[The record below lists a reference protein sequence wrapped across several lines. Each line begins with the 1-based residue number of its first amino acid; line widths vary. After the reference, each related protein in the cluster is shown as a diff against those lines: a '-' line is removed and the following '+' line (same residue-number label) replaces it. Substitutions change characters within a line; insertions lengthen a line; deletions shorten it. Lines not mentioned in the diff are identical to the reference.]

1 MLKTRLLVT
10 VAASLALLSGA
21 SARLL
26 AQGVTTGAV
35 SGTVTDPS
43 GAPIEGAQVQIRNP
57 RTGFSA
63 GGITRGNGQ
72 YSIQGIEPDAG
83 YSVTVR
89 RIGFEPTTRDNRVVS
104 LGQATREDFTLRQQ
118 STVLS
123 TVVTVAEATP
133 VINPTKTGTG
143 TTVGDSLL
151 RRLPTLNRN
160 FADFVTLVPQVSTST
175 SFLSGG
181 GVNIRQNAIQ
191 IDGAA
196 AGDLF
201 GLGATGQPGSQAN
214 AKSIPLDAVKEY
226 QVLLSPFDVRQG
238 NFGGL
243 LINAVTKTGS
253 NEFHGTLYGYT
264 RNENLTRSQ
273 PYLAEFRQQQYGFSL
288 AGPILQD
295 RLFFFVNPE
304 WQKFRTP
311 TSGPWIGSA
320 DAPISQA
327 PIDSLNNIL
336 SNTYAFTGAG
346 SGAKVLRENPLTN
359 VFARIDAFLPANTR
373 LVLRHNY
380 AGADNVSF
388 GRGAATSNNPN
399 FGLTSNAYKFSS
411 KTHST
416 VAEFLTNMPSGVFN
430 ELLLNWTK
438 TDDFRTVPVHFPM
451 VTVRGIQRS
460 DGGNG
465 TVNLVAGTENSS
477 QGNVLNQKTF
487 EITENLT
494 IPIASHH
501 VTFGTKNL
509 FYRPINL
516 FGQNSLGNW
525 TFANLAALQAGT
537 PSSYQVSAP
546 SPSDPANGLATFRAN
561 LYSFYVQ
568 DAWQTSERLVITAGL
583 RVEKPSFKDTPPENP
598 SVLANYGRSTSA
610 VPDRRTISPRFSFNW
625 DLTGDQRNQLRGGLG
640 YFAGTPPFVYL
651 SNAFG
656 NSGLSGYASLTCSGT
671 PANQGTN
678 ATSTIPPP
686 FNAANIA
693 NPPTA
698 CAPFTPAG
706 GATRPGASTAASAN
720 IATIDPNFRFPQY
733 QKISMGYD
741 HRFANGLVGSLEG
754 LFTKAMS
761 NPFYTNLALQGPVQ
775 GPAGTDRNGRTLY
788 GVLTGTGGTANFV
801 GGRQQVIDVTDVHG
815 DKTYS
820 ITGTLQKTFFDNFQG
835 SLAYSY
841 MQARDIASTT
851 SSTQGSNYRYQ
862 RDVTGL
868 LSDRSLTRAKN
879 DMPHRIIATGS
890 WRLKTL
896 TDISFIYSG
905 NSGAPF
911 DYVYGSSAASGS
923 GDANADG
930 QSQNDLIYVPTD
942 AHNPNEILFTGF
954 NAAPGSAAYLGYLA
968 QADAFDRFVDGI
980 KCLRENRGKMLS
992 RNLCRN
998 PWQNEIDVSV
1008 GQSLEAF
1015 GRQNLQL
1022 RLDIINFAN
1031 LLNKKWG
1038 AQNFSDQNSTCGP
1051 ICSATVLLTHTANV
1065 SATGAAMGA
1074 GVTDPL
1080 ARGVYTFDTNFK
1092 RWNADNAS
1100 SNYRM
1105 QLSMRY
1111 SF

>member
-10 VAASLALLSGA
+10 VAATLALVTGA

-35 SGTVTDPS
+35 SGTVTDPN
-43 GAPIEGAQVQIRNP
+43 GAPVEGAQIQIRNP
-57 RTGFSA
+57 KTGFSA
-63 GGITRGNGQ
+63 GGITRSNGQ
-72 YSIQGIEPDAG
+72 YSVQGVEPDAG
-83 YSVTVR
+83 YSVTAR
-89 RIGFEPTTRDNRVVS
+89 RIGFEPETRANRTVS

-133 VINPTKTGTG
+133 VINPSKTGVG
-143 TTVGDSLL
+143 TTVGDSAL

-175 SFLSGG
+175 SFMSGG

-238 NFGGL
+238 NFGGI

-253 NEFHGTLYGYT
+253 NEFHGTAYGYT

-288 AGPILQD
+288 AGPILKD
-295 RLFFFVNPE
+295 RLLFFVNPE

-311 TSGPWIGSA
+311 TSGPWIGSP
-320 DAPISQA
+320 DAPINQA
-327 PIDSLNNIL
+327 SIDPFVDTLASR
-336 SNTYAFTGAG
+336 YGFPDAG
-346 SGAKVLRENPLTN
+346 TGAKVLRENPLTN
-359 VFARIDAFLPANTR
+359 VFARIDAFLPMNTR

-388 GRGAATSNNPN
+388 GRGAPSSTNPN
-399 FGLTSNAYKFSS
+399 FALTSNAYKFSS
-411 KTHST
+411 KTNST
-416 VAEFLTNMPSGVFN
+416 VAEFLTNMPNGVFN

-438 TDDFRTVPVHFPM
+438 TKDFRTVPVLFPM
-451 VTVRGIQRS
+451 VTVRSIART

-465 TVNLVAGTENSS
+465 TVNLIAGTENSS
-477 QGNVLNQKTF
+477 QGNSLDQKTF

-494 IPIASHH
+494 LPFGSHH

-509 FYRPINL
+509 FYRPVNL

-525 TFANLAALQAGT
+525 TFANMAGLTAGT
-537 PSSYQVSAP
+537 PVSYAVSAP
-546 SPSDPANGLATFRAN
+546 SPTDPANGLATFRAN

-568 DAWQTSERLVITAGL
+568 DSWQKSDRLLITAGIRMERPRFL
-583 RVEKPSFKDTPPENP
+583 DTPPENP
-598 SVLANYGRSTSA
+598 SVLANYGRSTAA
-610 VPDRRTISPRFSFNW
+610 VPSKRTISPRFSFNW
-625 DLTGDQRNQLRGGLG
+625 DVTGDQRNQLRGGLG
-640 YFAGTPPFVYL
+640 WFAGTPPFVYL

-656 NSGLSGYASLTCSGT
+656 NSGLSGYAALSCT
-671 PANQGTN
+671 GTN
-678 ATSTIPPP
+678 ATNGPPA

-693 NPPTA
+693 NPPTSCVA
-698 CAPFTPAG
+698 TGTATPLT
-706 GATRPGASTAASAN
+706 ATASSN

-754 LFTKAMS
+754 LYTKAIS
-761 NPFYTNLALQGPVQ
+761 TPFYTNLALAGPQGR
-775 GPAGTDRNGRTLY
+775 DRNGRVLY
-788 GVLTGTGGTANFV
+788 GVLTANGGTATFV
-801 GGRQQVIDVTDVHG
+801 GGRQQVIDVTTVNG
-815 DKTYS
+815 DYSYS

-835 SLAYSY
+835 TLAYNY

-851 SSTQGSNYRYQ
+851 SSTQGSNFRYQ
-862 RDVTGL
+862 RDMTGFL
-868 LSDRSLTRAKN
+868 EDRSLTRAKN
-879 DMPHRIIATGS
+879 DMPHRIVATGS

-896 TDISFIYSG
+896 TDISFIYQG

-911 DYVYGSSAASGS
+911 DYVYGFGSPAGS

-930 QSQNDLIYVPTD
+930 QSQNDLIYVPRD
-942 AHNPNEILFTGF
+942 AHDQNEILFTGF
-954 NAAPGSAAYLGYLA
+954 NQAAGSAAYLGYLA
-968 QADAFDRFVDGI
+968 QADAFDRFIDGI
-980 KCLRENRGKMLS
+980 KCLRDNRGKLMS

-998 PWQNEIDVSV
+998 PWQNQVDVSV
-1008 GQSLEAF
+1008 GQSLQAF
-1015 GRQNLQL
+1015 GQQNLQL
-1022 RLDIINFAN
+1022 RLDVINFAN

-1038 AQNFSDQNSTCGP
+1038 AQNFSDQGSTCGP
-1051 ICSATVLLTHTANV
+1051 ICSATVLLAHTGNLLP
-1065 SATGAAMGA
+1065 T
-1074 GVTDPL
+1074 GVTTNSPL
-1080 ARGVYTFDTNFK
+1080 ARGIYSFDTNFK